1 MQKIQLRI
9 LGLTTSQTQT
19 GAYALLMTEVNGNRR
34 LPIIIGAIEA
44 QAIVIFLEQMNPP
57 RPLTHDLFHQSLER
71 FEIKLEEVQIY
82 RLEDGIYYSK
92 IVYRRDQQVEEVES
106 RTSDAIALALRFSSP
121 IYIDQEIM
129 NRASIEFDLK
139 ETPEMVVESAATPPA
154 QESSKDPAQEN
165 LSNVS
170 IEELEQ
176 RLNDAVENERYEEA
190 SHLSEEIKKR
200 KNKKD

>member
-57 RPLTHDLFHQSLER
+57 RPLTHDLFYQSLER
-71 FEIKLEEVQIY
+71 FEVKLEEVLIY

-139 ETPEMVVESAATPPA
+139 EPPEMVVESASTPAP
-154 QESSKDPAQEN
+154 QETSQDVASEN

-170 IEELEQ
+170 IQELEQ